1 VTNGDAPSH
10 VPPDLVVDFDFHN
23 VAGRNEDI
31 HAKWADFVARC
42 REERGSDT
50 HLVFTLHH
58 GGHWLAVTGQAVRDL
73 YADADNLSNASVT
86 IPARPG
92 LNTLPGEADGEEHAA
107 SRRALM
113 QWFTPAR
120 VRSLAGPVRRI
131 ATELIDELEGRG
143 ECEFMKEFAFRIP
156 LHLFFELMQLPLSD
170 GKKLLDAVDTVVRGS
185 DAETVTAALE
195 DMFAYIVSVIEMR
208 KAAPG
213 DDVVSHIVTS
223 DFRGEPMR
231 AEMAAGMCAQL
242 LLAGLDTV
250 AATLGFIIRHLAE
263 DADLRA
269 KLVSGEVDIKAAT
282 EEFLRRFPTVSLAR
296 VVAKDFTY
304 GGVTLRKGERLLLP
318 TAFHGLDPSFFEQPL
333 DVDVNRPNAPM
344 LTFGRGAHQCIGSL
358 LARIELAEALG
369 EWLARI
375 PDFAIASGQQPTLS
389 CGHVAAFAA
398 LPLVWP
404 ALTG

>member
-1 VTNGDAPSH
+1 MSSSDVPPH
-10 VPPDLVVDFDFHN
+10 VPPDLVIDFDFHS
-23 VAGRNEDI
+23 VAGPHEDV
-31 HAKWADFVARC
+31 HAKWACFVAQC

-50 HLVFTLHH
+50 HLLYTPRN

-73 YADADNLSNASVT
+73 YADADNLSNSSVT
-86 IPARPG
+86 IPAHPG
-92 LNTLPGEADGEEHAA
+92 LNTLPGEADGDEHAA

-120 VRSLAGPVRRI
+120 VRSLAGPLRRI

-170 GKKLLDAVDTVVRGS
+170 GKKLLDAVDAVVRGS
-185 DAETVTAALE
+185 DSGTVTAALE
-195 DMFAYIVSVIEMR
+195 DMFAYIISVIEMR

-223 DFRGEPMR
+223 DFRGQPMR
-231 AEMAAGMCAQL
+231 ADMAAGMCAQL

-250 AATLGFIIRHLAE
+250 AATLGFIIRHLAA
-263 DADLRA
+263 DTDLRA
-269 KLVSGEVDIKAAT
+269 KLVSGEVEIKAAT

-296 VVAKDFTY
+296 VVAKDFSY
-304 GGVTLRKGERLLLP
+304 GGVTLLKGERLLLP
-318 TAFHGLDPSFFEQPL
+318 TAFHGLDPAFFAEPL
-333 DVDVNRPNAPM
+333 NLDVNRPNAPM

-358 LARIELAEALG
+358 LARIELTEALG

-375 PDFAIASGQQPTLS
+375 PDFAIAAGEQPILS
-389 CGHVAAFAA
+389 CGHVAAFSS

-404 ALTG
+404 AQTG

>member
-1 VTNGDAPSH
+1 MSTGSVPSH
-10 VPPDLVVDFDFHN
+10 VPPELVVDFDFHS
-23 VAGRNEDI
+23 VAGPHEDVHAEWARFLAEWRKCQGGDSHLLYTPRN
-31 HAKWADFVARC
+31 
-42 REERGSDT
+42 
-50 HLVFTLHH
+50 
-58 GGHWLAVTGQAVRDL
+58 GGHWLAVTGLAVRDL
-73 YADADNLSNASVT
+73 YADADNLSNSSVT

-120 VRSLAGPVRRI
+120 VRSLAGPVRKI
-131 ATELIDELEGRG
+131 AADLIDELEGRG

-223 DFRGEPMR
+223 DFRGEAMR
-231 AEMAAGMCAQL
+231 ADMAAGMCAQL

-269 KLVSGEVDIKAAT
+269 KLVSGELEIKTAT

-296 VVAKDFTY
+296 VVAKDFSY
-304 GGVTLRKGERLLLP
+304 GGVALRKGERLLLP
-318 TAFHGLDPSFFEQPL
+318 TAFHGLDPAYFVNPL
-333 DVDVNRPNAPM
+333 TVDFDRPNAPI

-358 LARIELAEALG
+358 LARIELNEALT

-375 PDFAIASGQQPTLS
+375 PDFTIAADVAPTLS
-389 CGHVAAFAA
+389 CGHVAAFSS
-398 LPLVWP
+398 LRLTWP
-404 ALTG
+404 V